1 MKLHEYYEKTSD
13 RMEAWKDQ
21 AFDPGFAPCK
31 QMIDV
36 ARPFLKTGGR
46 VLDVG
51 CQGGHQLALIA
62 DNYEEAYGLD
72 VARYDEIW
80 KTIPRAKFI
89 VHDVDT
95 SPLPFPDE
103 HFDCILCMNVLEH
116 VFDVF
121 GLVREVSRTLKPG
134 GTCLLAVPNIAFFR
148 HPLNLI
154 RGRVPR
160 TGANELLF
168 SEKQGW
174 DGQHLHYFTHREVAW
189 LLNRVGI
196 QVTSILRAGRYP
208 KLKALCPQF
217 LCSGVDVIGTRYGRR
232 GAV

>member
-1 MKLHEYYEKTSD
+1 MELHEYYEKTAD

-21 AFDPGFAPCK
+21 AFDPRFAPCK

-62 DNYEEAYGLD
+62 DNYDEAYGVD
-72 VARYDEIW
+72 VARYDDVW
-80 KTIPRAKFI
+80 KTIPRVKFI

-103 HFDCILCMNVLEH
+103 HFDCILCTNVLEH

-121 GLVREVSRTLKPG
+121 GLARELARTLKHG
-134 GTCLLAVPNIAFFR
+134 GTCLLAVPNVAFFR
-148 HPLNLI
+148 HLVNLVY
-154 RGRVPR
+154 GRVPR
-160 TGANELLF
+160 TGANEIPF
-168 SEKQGW
+168 TEKQGW
-174 DGQHLHYFTHREVAW
+174 DGQHLHYFTHRELEW
-189 LLNRVGI
+189 LLGTVGI
-196 QVTSILRAGRYP
+196 RDHRTLYVGRYP
-208 KLKALCPQF
+208 WLKRLCPRL
-217 LCSGVDVIGTRYGRR
+217 LCGTVDTIGTKH
-232 GAV
+232 